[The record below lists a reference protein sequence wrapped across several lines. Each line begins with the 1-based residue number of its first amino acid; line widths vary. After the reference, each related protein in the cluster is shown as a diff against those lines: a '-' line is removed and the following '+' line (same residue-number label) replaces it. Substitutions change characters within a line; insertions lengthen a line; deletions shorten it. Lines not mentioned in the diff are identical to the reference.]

1 MASKNSWTKTQ
12 HLLGWFTLLVLVVT
26 IVSGY
31 GWDIRT
37 SDLVSK
43 LTGGLLSRTLAS
55 DLHVVSAAILIVSL
69 LLHIAPSV
77 GKLFI
82 KKKQG

>member
-1 MASKNSWTKTQ
+1 MASKNFWTKTQ

-26 IVSGY
+26 IVSGF

-37 SDLVSK
+37 SDLVSN
-43 LTGGLLSRTLAS
+43 LTGGLLNRALAS
-55 DLHVVSAAILIVSL
+55 DLHTVSTAVLIVLL

>member
-1 MASKNSWTKTQ
+1 MVSKNFWTKTQ
-12 HLLGWFTLLVLVVT
+12 HLLGWLTLLVLVVS
-26 IVSGY
+26 IVSGL

-37 SDLVSK
+37 SDLISN
-43 LTGGLLSRTLAS
+43 LTGGLLNRALAS
-55 DLHVVSAAILIVSL
+55 DLHTASTAVLIMLL

-82 KKKQG
+82 KKKQD